1 VSAVLEVP
9 AARDRLATTKLE
21 AIPPAIRKT
30 IIDRVLVGVPPG
42 TAAMSV
48 GVNRRT
54 FQRWL
59 ERGRRDDA
67 KDPYRKFANQ
77 IDVAIA
83 EWQFSKVQEI
93 DGHAAKDWRAGAWM
107 LERLDPE
114 TYGDHLK
121 GGGQSVN
128 VQVVLAVE
136 RKQTVEA
143 LLAAAGR
150 VLADDP
156 EKLEALIA
164 EIAGPVVVD
173 GEAVEV
179 AEITA

>member
-1 VSAVLEVP
+1 MTV
-9 AARDRLATTKLE
+9 RLE

-30 IIDRVLVGVPPG
+30 IIERVLVGVPPG
-42 TAAMSV
+42 TAAMSC

-59 ERGRRDDA
+59 ERGRHEDA
-67 KDPYRKFANQ
+67 RDPYRKFATQ

-83 EWQFSKVQEI
+83 EWQFSKVVEI

-121 GGGQSVN
+121 GGGSTVN
-128 VQVVLAVE
+128 VQVVLEVE
-136 RKQTVEA
+136 RRAAADEI
-143 LLAAAGR
+143 LAAATR
-150 VLADDP
+150 ALADDP
-156 EKLEALIA
+156 AALERFLR
-164 EIAGPVVVD
+164 ELSAGQVVE
-173 GEAVEV
+173 GEVV
-179 AEITA
+179 AEVEG